1 MSCGAS
7 KPWWS
12 WWTSLP
18 RSCESCPLSWL
29 TSSAEEELRALRG
42 TISSFNVGMRLLGGA
57 CAGPAWRAAA
67 QQAKWLLP
75 ALLEFR
81 GCLFEKKKK
90 EVHPEERAA
99 ISGCSF
105 LRSPVLLFQGV
116 RGSKTT
122 VFDHHS
128 DKLEAGSLEECL
140 YRHGSGRSQAQDQKG
155 GKATGDKGHCADCAR
170 LTNLWLRV
178 AWLRLCLAV

>member
-18 RSCESCPLSWL
+18 RSCERSPLSWL

-75 ALLEFR
+75 AFLELR

-90 EVHPEERAA
+90 KEVH
-99 ISGCSF
+99 IQKS
-105 LRSPVLLFQGV
+105 VLQSADAVFFREVLSCCFK
-116 RGSKTT
+116 GS
-122 VFDHHS
+122 V
-128 DKLEAGSLEECL
+128 EAGRQSLIIIQTSRKKVRSKSAYIVMAPEDL
-140 YRHGSGRSQAQDQKG
+140 RRKIKKAGRPPGTRDTVPTVHG
-155 GKATGDKGHCADCAR
+155 
-170 LTNLWLRV
+170 
-178 AWLRLCLAV
+178 